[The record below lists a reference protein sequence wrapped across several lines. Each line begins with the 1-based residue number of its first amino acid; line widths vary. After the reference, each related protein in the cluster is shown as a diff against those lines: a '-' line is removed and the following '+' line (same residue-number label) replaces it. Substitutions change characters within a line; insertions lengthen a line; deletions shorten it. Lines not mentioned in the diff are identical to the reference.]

1 MEPTSGTS
9 TGVTYD
15 LKGALEQIAQ
25 KFNYKLDRL
34 NEEQW
39 RLDVPMKLK
48 DGSYRYQFVYLWI
61 SKGYAKG
68 KDVIYMNSRAGIYS
82 AQINLYNILKEA
94 GYGVYSAITITND
107 KKADGTPCETI
118 IVQASPIAEYTNLD
132 TLSYI
137 IFEVASVA
145 DILEEKYF
153 GGDNN

>member
-1 MEPTSGTS
+1 MEPTAGTS

-25 KFNYKLDRL
+25 KYNYKLDRL

-39 RLDVPMKLK
+39 RMDVALQLK
-48 DGSYRYQFVYLWI
+48 DGSFRYQYVYIWI
-61 SKGYAKG
+61 SKGYARG
-68 KDVIYMNSRAGIYS
+68 KDVIYMNSRVGMYS
-82 AQINLYNILKEA
+82 QNANLYNILKEA

-107 KKADGTPCETI
+107 KTADGTPCETI
-118 IVQASPIAEYTNLD
+118 IVQASPIAEYTGID
-132 TLSYI
+132 TLNYI

-153 GGDNN
+153 GGDKN